1 MNYYR
6 KSFFAAAVLLSS
18 LFLISCDQT
27 SDQQAD
33 GSTSTQATA
42 AETVNSKSGSYV
54 AMSNTNVSVEDGEQ
68 FTLQVL
74 ANDFSTSEGGAITL
88 YFNPELLQVTSINVD
103 SSVWDFVSKNGQID
117 NAKGSIS
124 DILFSS
130 YKGVTGDAVIATIE
144 FKAVNSGSSNVTI
157 EESAAN
163 PFASNGEAMTVTFV
177 TTNVT
182 SN

>member
-1 MNYYR
+1 MNHYK
-6 KSFFAAAVLLSS
+6 KSFSAAAVLLSS

-33 GSTSTQATA
+33 GSPSTQETA
-42 AETVNSKSGSYV
+42 VTVSAQSGSYV
-54 AMSNTNVSVEDGEQ
+54 SMSNTNVSVEDGEL

-88 YFNPELLQVTSINVD
+88 HFNPELLQVISVNVD

-130 YKGVTGDAVIATIE
+130 YKGVSDDAVIATID

-157 EESAAN
+157 EESEAN

>member
-6 KSFFAAAVLLSS
+6 KSFSVTAVLLSS
-18 LFLISCDQT
+18 LFLISCNQT

-33 GSTSTQATA
+33 GSTITQVTP
-42 AETVNSKSGSYV
+42 ETVSTKSGSYV
-54 AMSNTNVSVEDGEQ
+54 AMSNANVSVEDGDQ

-74 ANDFSTSEGGAITL
+74 ANDFATSEGGGITL
-88 YFNPELLQVTSINVD
+88 HFNPGLLQVISVNVD
-103 SSVWDFVSKNGQID
+103 SSVWDFINKNGQID
-117 NAKGSIS
+117 NANGNIS

-130 YKGVTGDAVIATIE
+130 YKGVSGDAVIATIE
-144 FKAVNSGSSNVTI
+144 FKAINSGSSNVTI
-157 EESAAN
+157 EESEAN